1 MSPAGDR
8 GTGGQG
14 PSGTEL
20 FGLAVL
26 LAAVFL
32 VPLLLGLAIDG
43 VTHATPV
50 FLLIGILVGIVAA
63 GATIYTRFR
72 RYL

>member
-8 GTGGQG
+8 GTGGLG

-20 FGLAVL
+20 FGLAFL

-32 VPLLLGLAIDG
+32 VPLVLGLAIDG
-43 VTHATPV
+43 VVHSSPI
-50 FLLIGILVGIVAA
+50 FLLIGILVGVVAT

>member
-8 GTGGQG
+8 GTGGHG

-20 FGLAVL
+20 FGLAFL

-32 VPLLLGLAIDG
+32 VPLVLGLAIDG
-43 VTHATPV
+43 VVHTTPI
-50 FLLIGILVGIVAA
+50 FLLIGILVGVLGA
-63 GATIYTRFR
+63 GAAIYTRFR

>member
-8 GTGGQG
+8 GTGGLG

-43 VTHATPV
+43 VAHTTPV
-50 FLLIGILVGIVAA
+50 FLLIGILVGIIAA

>member
-8 GTGGQG
+8 GTGGLG

-20 FGLAVL
+20 FGLAFL

-32 VPLLLGLAIDG
+32 VPLVLGLVIDG
-43 VTHATPV
+43 VVHSSPI
-50 FLLIGILVGIVAA
+50 FLLIGILVGVVAA
-63 GATIYTRFR
+63 GATIYSRFR

>member
-1 MSPAGDR
+1 M
-8 GTGGQG
+8 
-14 PSGTEL
+14 EL
-20 FGLAVL
+20 FGLAFL

-32 VPLLLGLAIDG
+32 VPLVLGLAIDG
-43 VTHATPV
+43 VVHSSPI
-50 FLLIGILVGIVAA
+50 FLLIGILVGVVAA